1 MFVKKIIMGLVLLA
15 TAMTLTTTVASP
27 LPKGQATACTI

>member
-15 TAMTLTTTVASP
+15 TAMTLTTTVAFANAP
-27 LPKGQATACTI
+27 GGAYI